1 MNLDF
6 KEIITYIIFFLVLY
20 LVIKYIRKNNE
31 TIQILASRVK
41 KTDKQIQKEE
51 EFEKIKK
58 ESDEKEKNKITF
70 YSTIYRYCKH

>member
-41 KTDKQIQKEE
+41 KTDKQIKQEE

-58 ESDEKEKNKITF
+58 ESDEKEKNKI
-70 YSTIYRYCKH
+70 RY

>member
-1 MNLDF
+1 MLVNLDF
-6 KEIITYIIFFLVLY
+6 KEIITYIIFFLVFY

-51 EFEKIKK
+51 EFLRIKK
-58 ESDEKEKNKITF
+58 ESDEKEKNKI
-70 YSTIYRYCKH
+70 RY

>member
-1 MNLDF
+1 MLVNLDF
-6 KEIITYIIFFLVLY
+6 KEIITYIIFFLVFY

-51 EFEKIKK
+51 EFKRIKK
-58 ESDEKEKNKITF
+58 ESDEKEKNKI
-70 YSTIYRYCKH
+70 RY

>member
-6 KEIITYIIFFLVLY
+6 KEIITYIIFFLVFY

-41 KTDKQIQKEE
+41 KTDKQIKQEE
-51 EFEKIKK
+51 EFERIKK
-58 ESDEKEKNKITF
+58 ESDKKEKNKI
-70 YSTIYRYCKH
+70 RY

>member
-6 KEIITYIIFFLVLY
+6 KEIITYIIFFLVFY

-41 KTDKQIQKEE
+41 KTDKQIKQEE
-51 EFEKIKK
+51 EFLRIKK
-58 ESDEKEKNKITF
+58 ESDKKEKNKI
-70 YSTIYRYCKH
+70 RY

>member
-20 LVIKYIRKNNE
+20 LVIKYIKKNNE
-31 TIQILASRVK
+31 TIQILATRVK

-51 EFEKIKK
+51 EFLRIKK
-58 ESDEKEKNKITF
+58 ESDEKEKNKI
-70 YSTIYRYCKH
+70 RY

>member
-1 MNLDF
+1 MLVNLDF
-6 KEIITYIIFFLVLY
+6 KEIITYIIFFLVIY
-20 LVIKYIRKNNE
+20 LVIKTIKKNNE

-58 ESDEKEKNKITF
+58 ESDEKEKNKI
-70 YSTIYRYCKH
+70 RY

>member
-1 MNLDF
+1 MLVNLDF

-20 LVIKYIRKNNE
+20 LVIKYIKKNNE

-41 KTDKQIQKEE
+41 KTDKQIKQEE

-58 ESDEKEKNKITF
+58 ESDKKEKNKI
-70 YSTIYRYCKH
+70 RY

>member
-58 ESDEKEKNKITF
+58 ESDEKC
-70 YSTIYRYCKH
+70 TICI

>member
-20 LVIKYIRKNNE
+20 LVIKYIKKNNE

-41 KTDKQIQKEE
+41 KTDKQIKQEE
-51 EFEKIKK
+51 EFERIKK
-58 ESDEKEKNKITF
+58 ESDKKEKNKI
-70 YSTIYRYCKH
+70 RY

>member
-6 KEIITYIIFFLVLY
+6 KEIITYIIFFLVFY

-51 EFEKIKK
+51 EFLRIKK
-58 ESDEKEKNKITF
+58 ESDEKEKNKI
-70 YSTIYRYCKH
+70 RY

>member
-6 KEIITYIIFFLVLY
+6 REIITYIIFFLVLY

-58 ESDEKEKNKITF
+58 ESDEKEKNKI
-70 YSTIYRYCKH
+70 RY

>member
-6 KEIITYIIFFLVLY
+6 KEIIIYIIFFLVFY

-51 EFEKIKK
+51 EFLRIKK
-58 ESDEKEKNKITF
+58 ESDKKEKNKI
-70 YSTIYRYCKH
+70 RY

>member
-1 MNLDF
+1 MLVNLDF
-6 KEIITYIIFFLVLY
+6 REIITYIIFFLVFY

-41 KTDKQIQKEE
+41 KTDKQIKQEE

-58 ESDEKEKNKITF
+58 ESDKKEKNKI
-70 YSTIYRYCKH
+70 RY

>member
-1 MNLDF
+1 MLVNLDF

-51 EFEKIKK
+51 EFKRIKK
-58 ESDEKEKNKITF
+58 ESDKKEKNKI
-70 YSTIYRYCKH
+70 RY